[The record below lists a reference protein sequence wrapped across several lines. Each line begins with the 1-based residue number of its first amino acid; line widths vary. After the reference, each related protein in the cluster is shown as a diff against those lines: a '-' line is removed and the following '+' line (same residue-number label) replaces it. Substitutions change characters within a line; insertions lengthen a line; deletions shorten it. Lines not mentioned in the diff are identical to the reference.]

1 MGCRAPRGLL
11 QSSRRPSGEGGGV
24 GGDGPL
30 VYIQYNIPVH
40 TEYSVKMHVVCACTG
55 GGGSGGWLGGRDLG
69 RAGGGA
75 RPRARPEAAGMRGV
89 LLLLSLEGVGAHY
102 VLLCVTVYD
111 TRSLL

>member
-1 MGCRAPRGLL
+1 MGFRAPRGLL

-40 TEYSVKMHVVCACTG
+40 TEYSVKMHVACACTG
-55 GGGSGGWLGGRDLG
+55 GGGGGLWLGGRDLG

-75 RPRARPEAAGMRGV
+75 RPREAAGIRGA
-89 LLLLSLEGVGAHY
+89 LWLLSLEGWVHTTYYY
-102 VLLCVTVYD
+102 V
-111 TRSLL
+111 